1 MLYYIW
7 TIYWITNC
15 LRIVL
20 RFSRLWYFPQITK
33 ISPMVTFYRYDI
45 VRTADVTSLQRM
57 PTPPWHLILPLFLK
71 GPCSLCS
78 WFVIF
83 LWNFDFEHC
92 SLSPHFIYVCILLM
106 RLKKDNFGHKL
117 FIVKQ
122 SKYHWFNFEEFLCL
136 YIELFALCLK
146 ENKVYGTLVDFKFK
160 KWKLKYF
167 HSFKIFKSFNIWT
180 RICFDFFLNGKNYKN
195 PIGFWTDDI
204 QIGI

>member
-1 MLYYIW
+1 MTFGARRMW
-7 TIYWITNC
+7 PVDRGC
-15 LRIVL
+15 LLLHDTWSYHYFWKVRVRSAPDL
-20 RFSRLWYFPQITK
+20 LFSFGIFTLN
-33 ISPMVTFYRYDI
+33 I
-45 VRTADVTSLQRM
+45 VRYHHMSSTFTF
-57 PTPPWHLILPLFLK
+57 LPM
-71 GPCSLCS
+71 
-78 WFVIF
+78 WI
-83 LWNFDFEHC
+83 
-92 SLSPHFIYVCILLM
+92 
-106 RLKKDNFGHKL
+106 KKDNFGHKL